1 MVANMP
7 SGRVK
12 ITADAPGFKNTVRE
26 VMHDSGRP
34 DQYNFALQVG
44 NVSETVEVTASA
56 TRIESAQIGRDVKKN
71 AAAAEQTASSNVL
84 NLQRRVAGVLP
95 IRVDVP
101 RAGNSFRF
109 VRPLV
114 LDEETKVTFS
124 YRTK

>member
-1 MVANMP
+1 M
-7 SGRVK
+7 
-12 ITADAPGFKNTVRE
+12 T
-26 VMHDSGRP
+26 
-34 DQYNFALQVG
+34 Q
-44 NVSETVEVTASA
+44 TVEVTAAASPEDKRESQ
-56 TRIESAQIGRDVKKN
+56 RIERDLKKN
-71 AAAAEQTASSNVL
+71 AAAADQIASSNVL

-95 IRVDVP
+95 IPVDVP